1 MNKWKGSF
9 PSCRISVCPQN
20 QKGFPLNSL
29 KFSLYILLRSMHN
42 VTSNVLII
50 VASDK
55 QQLKNSQDKLENLK
69 KQIVFSYHKTISLI
83 IVC

>member
-9 PSCRISVCPQN
+9 PVVEFQFVPKIKKAS
-20 QKGFPLNSL
+20 PLT
-29 KFSLYILLRSMHN
+29 LRN
-42 VTSNVLII
+42 NTVVE
-50 VASDK
+50 SDK
-55 QQLKNSQDKLENLK
+55 RQQNSQDILDNLK

>member
-9 PSCRISVCPQN
+9 PVVEFQFVPKIKKAS
-20 QKGFPLNSL
+20 PLTLRNSHCTVQ
-29 KFSLYILLRSMHN
+29 YIRGKL
-42 VTSNVLII
+42 
-50 VASDK
+50 
-55 QQLKNSQDKLENLK
+55 NSQDKLDNLK